1 MKLKRLCRYC
11 VIKVWMC
18 FGSFLKQLPLLC
30 LPGTALSAEE
40 LKDFQSLRI
49 LLQAAPSEPCLDP
62 PLGKT
67 PLEPGPSES
76 PSSFSAS
83 SNAVFFK
90 AVSTLWFKCQYMN
103 IFLFKLTCSRFWVL
117 YLGSQVL
124 LNWLCTC
131 QQFLLLHPLLS
142 CILKILTIFY
152 VWKLLESLSKCA
164 DVW

>member
-83 SNAVFFK
+83 SNPVFFK
-90 AVSTLWFKCQYMN
+90 AVSTLQFKCKFMN
-103 IFLFKLTCSRFWVL
+103 LFFKAYLFNVL
-117 YLGSQVL
+117 SSLFGFSSPPELALHLSTISTVASSAVL
-124 LNWLCTC
+124 HFKN
-131 QQFLLLHPLLS
+131 PDN
-142 CILKILTIFY
+142 ILRMKTSGI
-152 VWKLLESLSKCA
+152 
-164 DVW
+164 